1 MRTFAAAFVLLM
13 AGLFFSAGSDAQS
26 ASNMRFLAFCTDGDG
41 ELSNWLYNRTDAY
54 LVARDHER
62 ATRGHRWDVMV
73 QGVEANP
80 GEGSCAL
87 MTPGRRENTVRLQNT
102 CGECRTFKVQRQIG
116 EGPSTEKDITV
127 QPGGRRYFR
136 APADAKINILEEKGC
151 GD

>member
-1 MRTFAAAFVLLM
+1 MRTFAAAAVLLM

-54 LVARDHER
+54 LIARDHER
-62 ATRGHRWDVMV
+62 ATRGHRWEVMV
-73 QGVEANP
+73 QGVEANA

-102 CGECRTFKVQRQIG
+102 CGECRTFRVQRQIG
-116 EGPSTEKDITV
+116 EESATEKEISV

-136 APADAKINILEEKGC
+136 APAGAAINVTEERAC
-151 GD
+151 DQ